1 MPEQVEH
8 KLPELVRERDL
19 VDYGLARADAQ
30 RVMRYARPV
39 IRIPGG
45 RAVYARREAVESVL
59 RECES
64 FHQ

>member
-1 MPEQVEH
+1 MIEREART
-8 KLPELVRERDL
+8 LPELVRERDL
-19 VDYGLARADAQ
+19 VEYGLARADAQ

-45 RAVYARREAVESVL
+45 RAVYARKEAVELVL